1 MNSRQK
7 PGKASVILKD
17 AEQIELI
24 RQSALLV
31 SRTLGEVAK
40 LCKPGVTT
48 AYLDKIAEEF
58 IRDNGG
64 EPGFKGLYGC
74 PSTLLTSVNE
84 QVVHGLPGNNPLRE
98 GDIVS
103 VDCGVKMNGYY
114 GDHAYTIPIGEIS
127 PEKQRLLDI
136 TKEALYLGIREAYHG
151 NRMGTLSYTIQRYC
165 EKNGYS
171 VVRDLIGHGLGA
183 SMHEGPEVP
192 NFGNKGIGCKIENG
206 MVIAIEPM
214 VNMGRKEVVT
224 LSDKWTIVTRDR
236 KPSAHFEHD
245 VAVVNGK
252 PVILSTFDYVEDVLG
267 IPRSTAT
274 MGGLLA
280 PKPAVA

>member
-1 MNSRQK
+1 MSSRNK
-7 PGKASVILKD
+7 PGSAPIVLKTP
-17 AEQIELI
+17 EQIELI

-40 LCKPGVTT
+40 LCKPGVSTG
-48 AYLDKIAEEF
+48 YLDKIAEEF

-64 EPGFKGLYGC
+64 EPGFKGLYDC

-84 QVVHGLPGNNPLRE
+84 QVVHGLPGNYILQE
-98 GDIVS
+98 GDIIS

-114 GDHAYTIPIGEIS
+114 GDHAYTLPVGPIS

-136 TKEALYLGIREAYHG
+136 TKEALYLGIREAYVG

-171 VVRDLIGHGLGA
+171 VVRELIGHGLGTNL
-183 SMHEGPEVP
+183 HEGPEVP
-192 NFGNKGIGCKIENG
+192 NFGSKGIGVRIEEG
-206 MVIAIEPM
+206 MTLAIEPM
-214 VNMGRKEVVT
+214 VNMGRKEIVT

-245 VAVVNGK
+245 IAVVDGK

-267 IPRSTAT
+267 IPRSTAN
-274 MGGLLA
+274 MGGVLA
-280 PKPAVA
+280 PAST